1 MEQGTPVIESQ
12 ESRWSEEWKTKHPVL
27 YSVVKDIS
35 SFALVPLIVVLYS
48 ELAPLTLWNLG
59 FGNVNFYHFYSLKLQ
74 TTKCFFFVKISFLLK

>member
-12 ESRWSEEWKTKHPVL
+12 EPRWSEEWTTKHPVL

-59 FGNVNFYHFYSLKLQ
+59 FGNVNFYNFYSLKLQ